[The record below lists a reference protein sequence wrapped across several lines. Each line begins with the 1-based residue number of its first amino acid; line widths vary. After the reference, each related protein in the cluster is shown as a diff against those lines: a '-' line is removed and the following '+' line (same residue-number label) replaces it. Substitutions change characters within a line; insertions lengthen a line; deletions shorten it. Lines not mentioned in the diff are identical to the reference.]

1 MQFGETIIEHLDVFG
16 CWPDNGNPGYVFYF
30 LFGHKLSYSYMVIVY
45 TTTKWGKSNCGKHT
59 YSFMRPI

>member
-1 MQFGETIIEHLDVFG
+1 LDVFG